1 MFSIEKYV
9 AASNP
14 KDSNKL
20 LVKYGFS
27 PAKNSADLVH
37 KLESFTYRFKEKGL
51 KEISEI
57 DTPYKRFVLDFCT
70 DSSDK
75 EEVSNCSGCDCD
87 KKSNI
92 EGDLDTPVVL
102 KKEEEQKPVEVK
114 DIKKSENSSTDKYEK
129 YIMPAFIFAGL
140 ITLVIL
146 AKK

>member
-1 MFSIEKYV
+1 
-9 AASNP
+9 
-14 KDSNKL
+14 
-20 LVKYGFS
+20 
-27 PAKNSADLVH
+27 
-37 KLESFTYRFKEKGL
+37 
-51 KEISEI
+51 
-57 DTPYKRFVLDFCT
+57 
-70 DSSDK
+70 
-75 EEVSNCSGCDCD
+75 VSNCSGCDCD